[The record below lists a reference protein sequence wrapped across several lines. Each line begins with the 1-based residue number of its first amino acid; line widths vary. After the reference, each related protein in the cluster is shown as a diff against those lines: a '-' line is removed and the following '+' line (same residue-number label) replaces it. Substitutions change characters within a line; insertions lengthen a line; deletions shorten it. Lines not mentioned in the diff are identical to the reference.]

1 MTFKAEVFDLVLR
14 RIATGESL
22 RKVCQSEGMPTR
34 ETFFCWVRND
44 PEAKQAYLEACA
56 LRSLVYAEQIMDIIE
71 NLSDEPTSAQV
82 NKARLQV
89 DSIKWVSSRLQ
100 PRIYGDQRAE
110 AGADNE
116 VPLSREQVEDS
127 LISIAAA
134 LGMKVVPINPT
145 SAKLQVRARQHKPNG
160 GVYRG

>member
-1 MTFKAEVFDLVLR
+1 MAHYSKELFDTICERL
-14 RIATGESL
+14 AAGESVASIC
-22 RKVCQSEGMPTR
+22 RSEGMPER
-34 ETFFCWVRND
+34 KSFYQWVRRD

-56 LRSLVYAEQIMDIIE
+56 LRSLVYAEQIMDIVE

-145 SAKLQVRARQHKPNG
+145 SAK
-160 GVYRG
+160 